1 MPSKKNSATE
11 LRVLS
16 MLLDF
21 KREYYY
27 EGLILYDFDDAGHA
41 ELMKLVRE
49 LSGASIIR
57 GTEVEVYIGEEI
69 TKEIRSMS
77 YLTNEFGE
85 NGINMDELENDY
97 RDAYMMLVEE
107 EQFTERLTQLRSMDT
122 EEWDR
127 KNDDNT
133 TEELHYLERWHKQF
147 EEESNIVGVNLDI
160 MVGYETGNPNRHG
173 FRVLYV
179 DQEKL
184 KEFCENKCPK
194 LLVNSNNGF
203 TATLNYTKAGRFQV
217 KVGGSVFES
226 KKALNDGQP
235 LDVIFSHIFGVGEQ
249 RKKHLGE
256 KIDYDYLMQNVFS
269 ADKKIQRN
277 CNELLA
283 GTHFQGALAP
293 FATINKDCFVIRRR
307 AKLTLGQLDKIKNK
321 FPLKQGE

>member
-21 KREYYY
+21 RREYYY
-27 EGLILYDFDDAGHA
+27 KGLILYDFDDIGHI
-41 ELMKLVRE
+41 ELMGLVQE
-49 LSGASIIR
+49 LQRAGIIR
-57 GTEVEVYIGEEI
+57 GAIVEVYVGEEI
-69 TKEIRSMS
+69 TKAIRSMD

-85 NGINMDELENDY
+85 EGINMDELENDDY
-97 RDAYMMLVEE
+97 DAYMMITEE
-107 EQFTERLTQLRSMDT
+107 DYYIERLAQLRGMDT

-127 KNDDNT
+127 KNGGTT
-133 TEELHYLERWHKQF
+133 TEELHHLARWHEQF
-147 EEESNIVGVNLDI
+147 EKEPNVVGVNLDDTY
-160 MVGYETGNPNRHG
+160 GYEIGDPNRHG
-173 FRVLYV
+173 FRVLHV

-184 KEFCENKCPK
+184 KEFCKKRCPK
-194 LLVNSNNGF
+194 LLATDESEF
-203 TATLNYTKAGRFQV
+203 MATLNYTKAGRFQV

-235 LDVIFSHIFGVGEQ
+235 LDIIFSHIFGVGEQ
-249 RKKHLGE
+249 SEKHLGK
-256 KIDYDYLMQNVFS
+256 KIDYDYLIKTVFS
-269 ADKKIQRN
+269 ADKKIQKN

-283 GTHFQGALAP
+283 GTHFQDALAP
-293 FATINKDCFVIRRR
+293 FATINKDYFIIRRR